1 VRLFGEEPNATQLDE
16 FFSTFEQFLVALSDA
31 RMDNENNR
39 KKREEDEKRA
49 KQEAE
54 VSTQFQMF
62 LLRQENLELK
72 IQSRPKFGILNL

>member
-16 FFSTFEQFLVALSDA
+16 FFNNFEQFLVALSDA

-54 VSTQFQMF
+54 VSW
-62 LLRQENLELK
+62 
-72 IQSRPKFGILNL
+72 S

>member
-16 FFSTFEQFLVALSDA
+16 FFNNFEQFLVALSDA

-54 VSTQFQMF
+54 VKTISF
-62 LLRQENLELK
+62 NGK
-72 IQSRPKFGILNL
+72 ISNI